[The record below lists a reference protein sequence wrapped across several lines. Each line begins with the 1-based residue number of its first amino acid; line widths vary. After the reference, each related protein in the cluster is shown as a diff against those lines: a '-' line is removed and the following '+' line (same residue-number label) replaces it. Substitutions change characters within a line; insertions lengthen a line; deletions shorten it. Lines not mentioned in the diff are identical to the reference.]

1 MGRKNH
7 GVMCKD
13 RVENF
18 GIVPLTMGEYRAEL
32 YWMLSL
38 IHI

>member
-1 MGRKNH
+1 MGGKNH

-13 RVENF
+13 SVENF

-32 YWMLSL
+32 LSL